1 MFDVVTYALV
11 KKMVGQA
18 AAGISDIKFSNGELI
33 FYLPDNSTIKVPV
46 PFEAGVVDAK
56 VDDQN
61 NLTIFFDDSTSL
73 TYAAPSR
80 EEFNELV
87 EKVDSLEINQLN
99 LASQQNSLLESQ
111 KILEQS
117 LDDLGL
123 SVVDGLLNI
132 TWNDEEANYQ

>member
-1 MFDVVTYALV
+1 MQQDS
-11 KKMVGQA
+11 
-18 AAGISDIKFSNGELI
+18 IE
-33 FYLPDNSTIKVPV
+33 STNK
-46 PFEAGVVDAK
+46 
-56 VDDQN
+56 
-61 NLTIFFDDSTSL
+61 
-73 TYAAPSR
+73 
-80 EEFNELV
+80 FNELV

>member
-1 MFDVVTYALV
+1 MEN
-11 KKMVGQA
+11 K
-18 AAGISDIKFSNGELI
+18 IIEI
-33 FYLPDNSTIKVPV
+33 ISTITKINK
-46 PFEAGVVDAK
+46 A
-56 VDDQN
+56 
-61 NLTIFFDDSTSL
+61 
-73 TYAAPSR
+73 
-80 EEFNELV
+80 ELV